1 MPCSIPPSQIALFIA
16 KYLAKLEA
24 YVIAKIYEEVNK
36 IIEKLMGQICPPVE
50 EIEKILAIRDN
61 LVNMLNGLEK
71 KIEPIKK
78 FADKMDPP
86 IKAAKATVLVLEQ
99 ISIPG
104 TIGLPPGPA
113 GGVIFSIP
121 VGAQNRFS
129 QLLNLACQIVDLLAK
144 DQQAIKDLTDISFD
158 GLDPIKD
165 KLKSI
170 DIKLFECVEN
180 LPTKDKK
187 RIIDQ
192 IQNLPSNSGLGS
204 GSGDLKGN
212 GTGSYFYKD
221 YTIKIIEDTETSL
234 SVAKRRYAQ
243 VENAGGVVLMRG
255 PASFSSSTRILIDEI
270 KFRINNQLP

>member
-165 KLKSI
+165 KLNSI
-170 DIKLFECVEN
+170 DIKLFECVDN
-180 LPTKDKK
+180 LPTGDKK

-204 GSGDLKGN
+204 GSGDLKDN

-255 PASFSSSTRILIDEI
+255 PSSFSSSTRILIDEI

>member
-24 YVIAKIYEEVNK
+24 HIIAKIYEEVNK
-36 IIEKLMGQICPPVE
+36 IIEKLMGQICPPVK

-99 ISIPG
+99 IPLPG
-104 TIGLPPGPA
+104 TIGIPPGPA
-113 GGVIFSIP
+113 GGVIFSVS

-158 GLDPIKD
+158 GLGPIKD

-180 LPTKDKK
+180 LPTEDKK

-204 GSGDLKGN
+204 GDITGSGS
-212 GTGSYFYKD
+212 GSYFYKD

-255 PASFSSSTRILIDEI
+255 PSSFSSSTRILIDEI